1 MRMEKPFEQ
10 EVITRL
16 TKIETKLD
24 DYKQVRDDSIR
35 ALQLSESNHCSIQE
49 MKENTKWLWR
59 TMFVSILGF
68 VSSVI
73 LMLIKLNK

>member
-1 MRMEKPFEQ
+1 MEKPFEA

-35 ALQLSESNHCSIQE
+35 DLQLSESNNCSIQE

-73 LMLIKLNK
+73 LMLIKIYK

>member
-1 MRMEKPFEQ
+1 MEKPFEA

-24 DYKQVRDDSIR
+24 DYKQVKDDSIR

-68 VSSVI
+68 ISSVI
-73 LMLIKLNK
+73 LMIIKISK